1 MGRNPLLTSRNR
13 RGGTPGGFKWCPVG
27 RAGRCVSTKG
37 KIMDAKH
44 LRREIAVV
52 KQPAVKRR
60 RQQRDDLLAQALKKH
75 RSPGIELL
83 LNLIEAEAGDLHV
96 DARLR
101 RS

>member
-1 MGRNPLLTSRNR
+1 MILTAKSR
-13 RGGTPGGFKWCPVG
+13 RGALPPRRLNSMPGGT
-27 RAGRCVSTKG
+27 RAGWCIHERAVS
-37 KIMDAKH
+37 MDVKH

-52 KQPAVKRR
+52 KQPAAEHR

-83 LNLIEAEAGDLHV
+83 LNLIEAEAGDLRV